1 MKILICSDGSEQA
14 ESAVRLGAA
23 IAGGCQAEVTLLGII
38 ELPAESKTVTDS
50 LARGLALL
58 QDKKVRTESIT
69 RTGKAIEE
77 IVKRTQ
83 EAAYDLVVVGA
94 VRKQSR
100 GAFWMSSKSYKII
113 KEVTPPVMVVAGKS
127 ASLKRILICS
137 GGKRYIE
144 NAVRFTGE
152 IAHGVGAQ
160 VSILH
165 VLPETPAIY
174 AHLPRMMDDL
184 DELLRSKSELGTNL
198 REAKETLE
206 ALQVGAEV
214 RLRRGAVLE
223 QILREVHEGDYD
235 LVVVGSTIA
244 HGLTSYALGD
254 VTREV
259 VNRTSKA
266 VLVVRTTERAPESQ
280 FKLRMLLG
288 RSK

>member
-1 MKILICSDGSEQA
+1 MKILICSDSSEQA

-50 LARGLALL
+50 LARGLAIL

-77 IVKRTQ
+77 IIKRTQ
-83 EAAYDLVVVGA
+83 EAVYDLVVVGA

-127 ASLKRILICS
+127 SSLKHILICS

-152 IAHGVGAQ
+152 IARGVGSQ

-198 REAKETLE
+198 REANETLE

-288 RSK
+288 RGR